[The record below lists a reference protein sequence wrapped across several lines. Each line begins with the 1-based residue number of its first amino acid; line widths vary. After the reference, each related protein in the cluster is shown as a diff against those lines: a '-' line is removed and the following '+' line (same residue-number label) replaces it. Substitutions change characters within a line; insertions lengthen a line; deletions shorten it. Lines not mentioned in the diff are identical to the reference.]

1 MPITDMMVVAVV
13 PAVMVIAAVVRGMM
27 VISAM
32 IVTVPPA
39 ARFCRI

>member
-1 MPITDMMVVAVV
+1 MPIMDMMVVAVV
-13 PAVMVIAAVVRGMM
+13 PAVMVIAAVERGMM

-32 IVTVPPA
+32 IVAVPPA